1 MPNLVL
7 ATCMLL
13 AALGISIPNVALPT
27 MMVFFGATIPDMQLI
42 IFTYLLSSTVSIVFI
57 GRFGDIHGHRK
68 VLLLGLGLY
77 TASSLVAGFS
87 TSLWVVVSLRAIQG
101 LGSAALMA
109 MSVAMVTDV
118 TPKHKFG
125 KAVGFLGSAS
135 AFGTA
140 SGPSIG
146 GAILHFGWPAVF
158 FFMGGVGVVI
168 FFLVIFFIP
177 ETTRKSLP
185 ERFIFRGTTKLS
197 LNLLMN
203 ACVSIVMM
211 STLVVGPFYLG
222 QTLGLTG
229 AEVGLI
235 MTVGPLVSII
245 SGIPA
250 GKIADKIGQ
259 QKVLTFGL
267 FQLLLG
273 AVSFALLPPRLGIS
287 GYIISSVLLSPGY
300 QLFQAANSSMVILKT
315 PEGLRGSASGLLSFS
330 RNVGLIAGVSMM
342 GFFFHRF
349 GMQVTFFAAAG
360 LAIFAI
366 LISAKLRKGEKY
378 ENF

>member
-13 AALGISIPNVALPT
+13 AALGTSIPNVALPT
-27 MMVFFGATIPDMQLI
+27 MMDFFGATIPDVQLI
-42 IFTYLLSSTVSIVFI
+42 ILAYLLSSTISIIFI
-57 GRFGDIHGHRK
+57 GRLGDLFGHRK
-68 VLLLGLGLY
+68 VLLLGLSFY
-77 TASSLVAGFS
+77 IVSALVAGLS
-87 TSLWVVVSLRAIQG
+87 TSLWVVVSLRAMQG

-109 MSVAMVTDV
+109 MSIAMVTDV
-118 TPKHKFG
+118 MPKHKVG
-125 KAVGFLGSAS
+125 KAVGLLGSAS

-158 FFMGGVGVVI
+158 FFMGGVGIVI

-177 ETTRKSLP
+177 ETTKTSTP
-185 ERFIFRGTTKLS
+185 ERFTFRGASKLS
-197 LNLLMN
+197 LNLVMN

-211 STLVVGPFYLG
+211 STLVVGPFYLS

-229 AEVGLI
+229 TEVGLI

-250 GKIADKIGQ
+250 GKIADKVGQ

-267 FQLLLG
+267 FQLLFG
-273 AVSFALLPPRLGIS
+273 AISFAFLPQLLGIV
-287 GYIISSVLLSPGY
+287 GYVISAALLSPGY

-315 PEGLRGSASGLLSFS
+315 PNGLRGSVSGLLSFS
-330 RNVGLIAGVSMM
+330 RNTGLIAGVSMM
-342 GFFFHRF
+342 GFVFHRF
-349 GMQVTFFAAAG
+349 GMQVTFFTAAG
-360 LAIFAI
+360 IAVFAI
-366 LISAKLRKGEKY
+366 LIANNLRKGEMY
-378 ENF
+378 ENT

>member
-13 AALGISIPNVALPT
+13 AALGTSMPNVALPT
-27 MMVFFGATIPDMQLI
+27 MMEFFGATIPDVQLI
-42 IFTYLLSSTVSIVFI
+42 ILTYLLSSTVTIIFI
-57 GRFGDIHGHRK
+57 GRLGDLFGHRK
-68 VLLLGLGLY
+68 VLLLGLGFY
-77 TASSLVAGFS
+77 TVSTLVAGLS
-87 TSLWVVVSLRAIQG
+87 TSLWVVVSLRAMQG

-109 MSVAMVTDV
+109 MSIAMVTDV
-118 TPKHKFG
+118 MPKHKVG
-125 KAVGFLGSAS
+125 KAVGLLGSAS

-158 FFMGGVGVVI
+158 FFMGGVGIVI

-177 ETTRKSLP
+177 ETTKTSTT
-185 ERFIFRGTTKLS
+185 ERFTFRGASKLS
-197 LNLLMN
+197 LNLVMN

-211 STLVVGPFYLG
+211 STLVVGPFYLS
-222 QTLGLTG
+222 QTSGLTG
-229 AEVGLI
+229 TEVGLI

-250 GKIADKIGQ
+250 GKIADKVGQ

-267 FQLLLG
+267 FQLLFG
-273 AVSFALLPPRLGIS
+273 AISFAFLPQLLGIV
-287 GYIISSVLLSPGY
+287 GYVISAALLSPGY

-315 PEGLRGSASGLLSFS
+315 PDGLRGSVSGLLSFS
-330 RNVGLIAGVSMM
+330 RNAGLIAGVSMM
-342 GFFFHRF
+342 GFVFHRF
-349 GMQVTFFAAAG
+349 GMQVTFFTAAG
-360 LAIFAI
+360 IAVFAI
-366 LISAKLRKGEKY
+366 LIANNLRKGEIY
-378 ENF
+378 ENT